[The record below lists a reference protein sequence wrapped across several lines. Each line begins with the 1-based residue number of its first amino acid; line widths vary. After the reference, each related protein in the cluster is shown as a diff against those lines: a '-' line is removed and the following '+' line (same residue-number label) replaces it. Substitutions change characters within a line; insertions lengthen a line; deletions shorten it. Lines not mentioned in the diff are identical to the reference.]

1 MKTKIKLLIAATA
14 ALAITLVTGCAT
26 AVNTKDVT
34 KVTVTQ
40 TGIKI
45 GQNPATQ
52 VYELM
57 VGRSQVEYV
66 KVPTGL
72 NGTNAQPSDASVI
85 PQFTSSYEMY
95 GHSAVFGNAAMT
107 TTVATGGTNAVN
119 TIIGGQHE
127 PINSATGT
135 GNNLTPVSH

>member
-1 MKTKIKLLIAATA
+1 MKTKIKLMLAASV
-14 ALAITLVTGCAT
+14 ALAVTLVTGCAT
-26 AVNTKDVT
+26 AINTKDVT
-34 KVTVTQ
+34 KITVTQ

-85 PQFTSSYEMY
+85 PQFASSYEMN
-95 GHSAVFGNAAMT
+95 GHSAGFGNAA
-107 TTVATGGTNAVN
+107 
-119 TIIGGQHE
+119 
-127 PINSATGT
+127 
-135 GNNLTPVSH
+135 

>member
-1 MKTKIKLLIAATA
+1 MKTKMKLMLAATA

-26 AVNTKDVT
+26 AINTKDVT
-34 KVTVTQ
+34 KITVTQ
-40 TGIKI
+40 TGLKI

-52 VYELM
+52 VYEIML
-57 VGRSQVEYV
+57 GRSQVEYF

-72 NGTNAQPSDASVI
+72 NGTNAVPGDAAII
-85 PQFTSSYEMY
+85 PQFVSSYEAN
-95 GHSAVFGNAAMT
+95 GHSAVFGNAAVT

-119 TIIGGQHE
+119 TTVGGEHA
-127 PINSATGT
+127 PINLSTGT

>member
-26 AVNTKDVT
+26 AINTKDVT
-34 KVTVTQ
+34 KITVTQ

-85 PQFTSSYEMY
+85 PQFASSYEMN

-107 TTVATGGTNAVN
+107 TTIATGGTNAVN